1 VLRIRSQPVTGPPF
15 FAVSGATGVGKTTA
29 TARLPE
35 LVPEVL
41 RLDGDLLWSNEYFD
55 RPESITRFYATW
67 LNIAAAI
74 AENGVS
80 LVFCGAVA
88 PSNWEPLP
96 ERERVGDIHYLALV
110 CEPDVHEER
119 FRRRGTGS
127 QDHRLPDFL
136 NHSRWLRENAS
147 ATEPPMHVIDST
159 HQTPEETT
167 WAVADW
173 IRPKLPR

>member
-1 VLRIRSQPVTGPPF
+1 VTRPPL

-41 RLDGDLLWSNEYFD
+41 RLDGDLLWSNEFFD

-110 CEPDVHEER
+110 CEPDVHEAR
-119 FRRRGTGS
+119 FRTRGPGS
-127 QDHRLPDFL
+127 QDFRLPHFL
-136 NHSRWLRENAS
+136 NHNRWLRENAS
-147 ATEPPMHVIDST
+147 TTEPPMHVIDST
-159 HQTPEETT
+159 RQTPEETT
-167 WAVADW
+167 RAVADW
-173 IRPKLPR
+173 IRSKLQH

>member
-1 VLRIRSQPVTGPPF
+1 MTRPPL

-80 LVFCGAVA
+80 LVFCGAVM
-88 PSNWEPLP
+88 PSNWELLP
-96 ERERVGDIHYLALV
+96 ERERVGDIYYLALV
-110 CEPDVHEER
+110 CEPDVHEAR
-119 FRRRGTGS
+119 FRSRGPGS

-136 NHSRWLRENAS
+136 NHNRWLWE
-147 ATEPPMHVIDST
+147 
-159 HQTPEETT
+159 TPR
-167 WAVADW
+167 
-173 IRPKLPR
+173 RPSRRCT

>member
-1 VLRIRSQPVTGPPF
+1 VTLPPL

-29 TARLPE
+29 TAPLPD

-41 RLDGDLLWSNEYFD
+41 RLDGDLLWSNEFFD

-96 ERERVGDIHYLALV
+96 ERQRVGDIHYLALV
-110 CEPDVHEER
+110 CEPDVHEAR
-119 FRRRGTGS
+119 FRSRGPGS
-127 QDHRLPDFL
+127 QDHRLPHFL
-136 NHSRWLRENAS
+136 NHNQWLRENAS
-147 ATEPPMHVIDST
+147 STEPPMDVIDST

-167 WAVADW
+167 VAVAAW
-173 IRPKLPR
+173 IRSRLQR